1 MTKEELQKTYHKIYD
16 LREEF
21 HQKWRKNDFRLEK
34 DKTTNAKRIIQIIDE
49 VVQII
54 QYNDNLEEIIF
65 ESQDEDYR
73 KHMKLRG
80 FRVVNGFLSYVDLL
94 LRKLENKLE

>member
-1 MTKEELQKTYHKIYD
+1 MTKEELHKTYNKIYD

-21 HQKWRKNDFRLEK
+21 YQKWRKNDFRFEK
-34 DKTTNAKRIIQIIDE
+34 EKATNEKRIIQIINE

-54 QYNDNLEEIIF
+54 QDNDNLEDIIF
-65 ESQDEDYR
+65 EGQDEDYR
-73 KHMKLRG
+73 THMKLRG

-94 LRKLENKLE
+94 LRKLEEKL